1 MGDTGNRCQVE
12 AMYGGINSENSF
24 EGYIMVQWAYNAFDK
39 LWNSDMYSKKI
50 WVNAFDL
57 DIFYQCFYVMYID

>member
-24 EGYIMVQWAYNAFDK
+24 EGYIMVQ
-39 LWNSDMYSKKI
+39 
-50 WVNAFDL
+50 
-57 DIFYQCFYVMYID
+57 